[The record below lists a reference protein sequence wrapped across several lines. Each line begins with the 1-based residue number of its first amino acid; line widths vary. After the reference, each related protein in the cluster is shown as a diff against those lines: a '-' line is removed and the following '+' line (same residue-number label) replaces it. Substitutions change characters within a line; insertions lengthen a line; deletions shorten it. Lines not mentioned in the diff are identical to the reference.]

1 MSDQSR
7 YTRYY
12 LHDRP
17 HNRHPFPTV
26 SSSLLKKTER
36 VSVAFIN
43 RICSTLNHTSVIIKR
58 AKYFHSGFHQVKQL
72 FFCKNVSAHR
82 PPTLPAV
89 PLVQVCWNKERSQ
102 ALLDGTQPECRC
114 YRTNMLSDNVRL
126 KMTQND
132 HQFTVVGFK

>member
-17 HNRHPFPTV
+17 HNRHLFPTV
-26 SSSLLKKTER
+26 SSSLLKKTR
-36 VSVAFIN
+36 VAFIN
-43 RICSTLNHTSVIIKR
+43 RICSTLKHTSVIIKR

-72 FFCKNVSAHR
+72 FFCRSVSVHR

-89 PLVQVCWNKERSQ
+89 PLVQVCRNKERSQ
-102 ALLDGTQPECRC
+102 ALLDGTQPECRR
-114 YRTNMLSDNVRL
+114 YRTSMLSDNVRL
-126 KMTQND
+126 KMTNQ
-132 HQFTVVGFK
+132 TVVGFK